1 MRWAKRLAACKYADI
16 GKTKL
21 DELIGKGLIRAKKVP
36 GSSPNTSVYVDLDSV
51 DQYFDSL
58 PDAPLQK
65 SEPATAA

>member
-21 DELIGKGLIRAKKVP
+21 DELI
-36 GSSPNTSVYVDLDSV
+36 DLDSV

-65 SEPATAA
+65 SEFPDGERCR